1 MYVPRIRQLSIQD
14 DGMTD
19 YLHGIHKLIN
29 KTIIDNNVWYKALA
43 DIHHKRI
50 VFDVGDQV

>member
-1 MYVPRIRQLSIQD
+1 MYVARTRRLSVQD
-14 DGMTD
+14 DGITN
-19 YLHGIHKLIN
+19 YLHSIHKLIN
-29 KTIIDNNVWYKALA
+29 KTIIDNNAWYKALA